1 MFQVGKPVTGK
12 EFLDRT
18 KMIKEFEK
26 NIKNHQSL
34 MIKAPRRYGKTSL
47 AKEVFIRTKVDYLF
61 LDYRRTPRAE
71 LIAEKIIDYVY
82 SFAGIDGFMKK
93 ITKNVMSFFQENSK
107 SIKIDMKIFT
117 YTLEFLGES
126 KSANE
131 KLMFAFD
138 LAEKVAK
145 DLELKL
151 YLVHDEFQDV
161 TKLNSE
167 QEDILEL
174 LRSTLQHQE
183 HLCHY
188 FLGSNE
194 SMMSNIFESKK
205 SPFFQFCR
213 IMDLKGFNQKELHSQ
228 LIEKF
233 KSKMIVFESN
243 DELLTLLE
251 RLNGHPA
258 NTMIVMQ
265 ALYYIALDK
274 DLKLMKKKELDKAYE
289 TGFSESIDLVERY
302 ILDIS
307 ANKHYHDVIYRMA
320 NSEEQVLKG
329 QALNQVLKGLMS
341 KGYIYRIERGKY
353 QIIDGFLIDYLRGF
367 E

>member
-18 KMIKEFEK
+18 KMINEFEK
-26 NIKNHQSL
+26 NIKNYQNL

-47 AKEVFIRTKVDYLF
+47 AKEVFARTEINYLF

-82 SFAGIDGFMKK
+82 GLAGIDGFMKK
-93 ITKNVMSFFQENSK
+93 ITKNVMSFFQEHSK
-107 SIKIDMKIFT
+107 SIKIDLKIFT
-117 YTLEFLGES
+117 YTLEFLGEE

-138 LAEKVAK
+138 LAEQVAEDLKV
-145 DLELKL
+145 KL
-151 YLVHDEFQDV
+151 YFVHDEFQDV
-161 TKLNSE
+161 VKLNA
-167 QEDILEL
+167 QKEDILEL
-174 LRSTLQHQE
+174 LRSTLQHQN

-194 SMMSNIFESKK
+194 SMMTRIFESKK

-213 IMDLKGFNQKELHSQ
+213 IMNLKGFNQKELLDQ
-228 LIEKF
+228 LLDKF

-243 DELLTLLE
+243 DQLLGLLE

-265 ALYYIALDK
+265 ALYYLALDK
-274 DLKLMKKKELDKAYE
+274 DLKLMKSNELEKAYQ
-289 TGFSESIDLVERY
+289 TGYSESIDLIERY

-307 ANKHYHDVIYRMA
+307 SQKHYHDVIYRMA
-320 NSEEQVLKG
+320 NDEEQVLKG
-329 QALNQVLKGLMS
+329 QALNQVLKGLMA
-341 KGYIYRIERGKY
+341 KGYIYRVERGKY
-353 QIIDGFLIDYLRGF
+353 QIIDGFLIDYLRGV